1 MRTQPLLFWI
11 LRIMTGFFCWCLAF
25 FLLKYLFPLT
35 LLIEHW
41 LENYSLQHSSGLT
54 NGRLVVII
62 HLSTL
67 LTSLFSTAPFLSL
80 LPNFGKLGT
89 SGSAQCSLRLISNS
103 WAHPYTPGSF
113 YGCCFWQV
121 FAALSVAHLP
131 VLGQLLLPRGIA
143 AHPYC
148 WVYCAISHSTRDGGY
163 QYSRALRYLTGSA
176 EWPWEL
182 EQKINLKQFVWKAIY
197 LRTNKKQ
204 PSALKWM
211 LISDWRVGGF

>member
-103 WAHPYTPGSF
+103 WAIHIH
-113 YGCCFWQV
+113 QEV
-121 FAALSVAHLP
+121 FMGV
-131 VLGQLLLPRGIA
+131 VFGRCLLLWVLHTCLCWGSSFSQGELLHIHIA
-143 AHPYC
+143 GFT
-148 WVYCAISHSTRDGGY
+148 V
-163 QYSRALRYLTGSA
+163 
-176 EWPWEL
+176 
-182 EQKINLKQFVWKAIY
+182 
-197 LRTNKKQ
+197 
-204 PSALKWM
+204 PSATALEM
-211 LISDWRVGGF
+211 EGINTQEH